1 MNRKIVSDKSGGKE
15 NDPKRTQER
24 GDSFWKTVEVVK
36 MASKNF
42 LLGPWEEFEVWVKTK
57 VDGEISW
64 KVSPRDT
71 KVNRMI
77 VAESVLDTL
86 DRNGGEFPPS
96 GNLFLELERD
106 EGSS

>member
-1 MNRKIVSDKSGGKE
+1 LETGG
-15 NDPKRTQER
+15 
-24 GDSFWKTVEVVK
+24 SFWKTVEVVK
-36 MASKNF
+36 MANKNF
-42 LLGPWEEFEVWVKTK
+42 LSGTWEEFEGWVKTK
-57 VDGEISW
+57 IGGEISW
-64 KVSPRDT
+64 KVRPRDT

-106 EGSS
+106 ESSS

>member
-1 MNRKIVSDKSGGKE
+1 MAKSLTISPGGEE
-15 NDPKRTQER
+15 NDPKRTLETGR
-24 GDSFWKTVEVVK
+24 SFWKPVEVVK
-36 MASKNF
+36 MVNKNF
-42 LLGPWEEFEVWVKTK
+42 LSGTWEQFEVWIKTK
-57 VDGEISW
+57 IGGEISW
-64 KVSPRDT
+64 KVRPRDT

-86 DRNGGEFPPS
+86 DRNGGEFPQS